1 MDRNVYNSEKK
12 LADRGWKAMEQIL
25 NQELPTQRRKKPV
38 FWFWLLGLLLLAGG
52 IATWR
57 HWPAAEPVAQP
68 TQRPAVPVATLPQN
82 DRVKPAA
89 GSEST
94 PKTAAERR
102 TPPAAQPSPGVSP
115 FSTGNTSAPHRVVAP
130 RNAAASNAAVPVL
143 AQSAPATTN
152 RSVTQETPSEIY
164 QTVPAPV
171 AETSNST
178 ISISTPEPA
187 ADRLFPTPPA
197 TNSIPEPGMATV
209 PVSSPEQAANPTQVS
224 AATSASAAEPAA
236 ADPNTVTTP
245 PPSPA
250 AEPILPKRQKIWAWG
265 ATASLA
271 LNGQFNYAGVGA
283 GLSVDWQPF
292 RRWGLRSGLGY
303 QYLPLPTNERPI
315 LSLNADSY
323 VAATGDERLKD
334 NFGAPVSAV
343 IDPSALPVYVSITRF
358 HRVELPLL
366 AFWQPFS
373 KLRVLGG
380 VSLGNTVY
388 TETGKQGLTN
398 SIVFDIADG
407 SANSNLNKEVSQT
420 FRNWDW
426 QWNLGLSF
434 RPLRHLEV
442 GVYYQ
447 RGFSHS
453 NTADLLANK
462 YSDIANYYPAQ
473 PSTSAAELLQKSSAS
488 VVTGGSKML
497 ANLTWFF

>member
-68 TQRPAVPVATLPQN
+68 TQRPSTPVATLPQN
-82 DRVKPAA
+82 DRVKRAA

-94 PKTAAERR
+94 PKTALERHM
-102 TPPAAQPSPGVSP
+102 TPVVQPSPSASP
-115 FSTGNTSAPHRVVAP
+115 FAPGNTSAPLRVVAP
-130 RNAAASNAAVPVL
+130 RNATTSSAAVPVL

-152 RSVTQETPSEIY
+152 STASQETPSEIY
-164 QTVPAPV
+164 QTVPATV
-171 AETSNST
+171 AESSNST
-178 ISISTPEPA
+178 SSANTPEPA
-187 ADRLFPTPPA
+187 ADLLLPAPPA
-197 TNSIPEPGMATV
+197 TSTIPEPATATA
-209 PVSSPEQAANPTQVS
+209 PVSSPEQTASPVQVS
-224 AATSASAAEPAA
+224 ATTNAAAEPTV
-236 ADPNTVTTP
+236 DDDNTMTP
-245 PPSPA
+245 PPPGAA
-250 AEPILPKRQKIWAWG
+250 AEPILPKRHKTWAWG
-265 ATASLA
+265 ATASLV

-283 GLSVDWQPF
+283 GLSVDWQPL